1 MSLAVI
7 KTGGKQYIVSPYDKI
22 KIEKIDKKEGEKVVF
37 DQVLLVE
44 KDNKIL
50 IGDPLVK
57 GVEVR
62 GKVLKQGKHKKVIV
76 FKYKPKKRYKKKIGH
91 RQPYT
96 EVEIEDIII
105 KSSKKKGNY

>member
-105 KSSKKKGNY
+105 KSSPSS